1 MRARRSAFRPPLR
14 PLGRLTFLWPQPL
27 FRGRGIHKLSRSRD
41 DWVRSA
47 RRIGGGAHHADAFYA
62 GGVMRREYA
71 FEERYQRACL
81 RAAMNIRG
89 LWEEKGSSDTRLIE
103 GLLLPDEFTV
113 VGQSHAFDTKG
124 RREHV
129 IPRLV
134 VIKEVHDMLE
144 RGATDAQIAAF
155 IRDHVKIVRISD
167 EECLRLDRKDQLDLR
182 QRMPMG
188 WAFGDDIYARLSA
201 ADIAWTP
208 SPGSNAPP
216 EGGL

>member
-1 MRARRSAFRPPLR
+1 
-14 PLGRLTFLWPQPL
+14 
-27 FRGRGIHKLSRSRD
+27 
-41 DWVRSA
+41 V
-47 RRIGGGAHHADAFYA
+47 
-62 GGVMRREYA
+62 RREYS
-71 FEERYQRACL
+71 FDERYERACL

-113 VGQSHAFDTKG
+113 VGHSRAFSGRG

-144 RGATDAQIAAF
+144 RGATDVQIAEF
-155 IRDHVKIVRISD
+155 IRAHVKIVMISD
-167 EECLRLDRKDQLDLR
+167 EECLKLDRKDQLGLR

-188 WAFGDDIYARLSA
+188 WAFGDDIYARLSVA
-201 ADIAWTP
+201 EIEW
-208 SPGSNAPP
+208 APT
-216 EGGL
+216 GI